1 MTPMPL
7 KPRLDAA
14 SGATCPLPALV
25 DFLGQVPEH
34 RSRQGLRHPLAA
46 VLSLL
51 CAAVLGGANHP
62 QAIAEW
68 GRELTPELVARL
80 GFTREKTPCPSTF
93 HAVLKG
99 LDWEKLELQLR
110 RWAEAVQQ
118 QVLAEPQ
125 VALAGDGK
133 VLRGSRKKGGLMSHL
148 LSVVVHGLGITL
160 SHEAVAEKSN
170 EIPALPELLS
180 RLILQGRVLTVDAL
194 HTQRELAAWLGK
206 QQAHYVMI
214 AKRNQP
220 ELLASIQREF
230 DPTDPEAATEQD
242 RETCVSTDYGHG
254 RRERRGLTLVSVT
267 DFQVDWPGV
276 EQVFRLERTT
286 LRKRGEAPTQEV
298 VYGLT
303 SLRRE
308 QAGAQRLLEL
318 NRGHWTIE
326 NRSHWVRDR
335 EFGED
340 ASQTATGEI
349 ARVLAAV
356 RTTAITILRATGKK
370 SIAAARR
377 RLRGRPGECLQLI
390 GAG

>member
-1 MTPMPL
+1 MLAAPPR
-7 KPRLDAA
+7 PRLDGAPD
-14 SGATCPLPALV
+14 ATCSLPALV

-34 RSRQGLRHPLAA
+34 RSRQGLRHPLPA
-46 VLSLL
+46 VLALM

-62 QAIAEW
+62 QAMAEW
-68 GRELTPELVARL
+68 GRELAPELVAQL

-93 HAVLKG
+93 HEVLKG
-99 LDWEKLELQLR
+99 LHWEQLEQQLR
-110 RWAEAVQQ
+110 RWVEALLG
-118 QVLAEPQ
+118 QVLQDPQ

-133 VLRGSRKKGGLMSHL
+133 VLRGSRKKGCEMAHL
-148 LSVVVHGLGITL
+148 LSVVVHDLGITL
-160 SHEAVAEKSN
+160 SHEAVAQKSN
-170 EIPALPELLS
+170 EIPALPQLLG
-180 RLILQGRVLTVDAL
+180 RLILHGRVLTVDAL
-194 HTQRELAAWLGK
+194 HTQRELAQALRK
-206 QQAHYVMI
+206 HRAHYVMI

-220 ELLASIQREF
+220 ELLASIARQF
-230 DPTDPEAATEQD
+230 DPADTELAAEQD
-242 RETCVSTDYGHG
+242 REVWESTDYDHG
-254 RRERRGLTLVSVT
+254 RQERRRLLAVSVT

-286 LRKRGEAPTQEV
+286 IRKRGEAPQKEV

-308 QAGAQRLLEL
+308 QAGAKRLLQL

-326 NRSHWVRDR
+326 NRVHWVRDR

-356 RTTAITILRATGKK
+356 RTTVITILRATGKK

-377 RLRGRPGECLQLI
+377 RLRYHPRECIQLI
-390 GAG
+390 GAC